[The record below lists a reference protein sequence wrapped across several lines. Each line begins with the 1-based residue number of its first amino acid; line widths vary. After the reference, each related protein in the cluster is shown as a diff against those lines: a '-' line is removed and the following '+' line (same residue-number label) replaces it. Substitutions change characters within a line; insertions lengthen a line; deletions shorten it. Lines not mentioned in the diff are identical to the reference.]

1 MVQETRLNVEDLIY
15 PLFVQPGSGLKSPVA
30 SMPGVFRFSPDL
42 LLEEVATAVDL
53 GILAV
58 LLFGLPE
65 YKDELGT
72 AAYDEHGIVQETVRM
87 LKKHFPDLVVITDV
101 CLCGYTSHGH
111 CGVVSDGEVSNDK
124 TLPLIAQIALS
135 HAQAGADIVA
145 PSDMMDGRVKAIR
158 EKLDSYGFSQVAI
171 LSYAAKFASAFYGPF
186 REAADS
192 SPAFGDRRSY
202 QMNPANRREALQEVL
217 LDLAEGADMVMVKP
231 ALAYLDVIRE
241 VREKVLCPVVA
252 YNVSGEYSLVK
263 AAAANG
269 WVEERQVV
277 QEILTGIKRAGADLI
292 ITYFAKDVAR
302 WLREG

>member
-1 MVQETRLNVEDLIY
+1 M
-15 PLFVQPGSGLKSPVA
+15 
-30 SMPGVFRFSPDL
+30 
-42 LLEEVATAVDL
+42 
-53 GILAV
+53 

-186 REAADS
+186 REVS
-192 SPAFGDRRSY
+192 RFQSCFWGSPFLSDEPG
-202 QMNPANRREALQEVL
+202 QPEGGLQEVL
-217 LDLAEGADMVMVKP
+217 LDLAEGADMVMVN
-231 ALAYLDVIRE
+231 LH
-241 VREKVLCPVVA
+241 
-252 YNVSGEYSLVK
+252 
-263 AAAANG
+263 
-269 WVEERQVV
+269 
-277 QEILTGIKRAGADLI
+277 
-292 ITYFAKDVAR
+292 
-302 WLREG
+302 